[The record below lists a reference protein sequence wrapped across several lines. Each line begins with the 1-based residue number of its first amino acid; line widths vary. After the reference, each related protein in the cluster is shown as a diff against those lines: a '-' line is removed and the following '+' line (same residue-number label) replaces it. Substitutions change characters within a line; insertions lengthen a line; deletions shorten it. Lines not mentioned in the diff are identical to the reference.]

1 METCWRML
9 IKNVS
14 AVEDIKE
21 LCEQATNDNH
31 RNAENY
37 EYSKM
42 KKRWHKYV
50 QFHVLENEGI
60 PVAMGGIIK
69 FNDKTVRIC
78 DRYCTFRS
86 HRRFGINKFIKK
98 NIRFCAEHFVPVQTE
113 WALQNNFQP
122 FISMSAEVNKTYS
135 MQRFIEYLDS
145 QYGYRLLPDLY
156 LTCDRKSIKCHQ
168 HIITNNNTI
177 ELEKV

>member
-1 METCWRML
+1 ML
-9 IKNVS
+9 MKNVI
-14 AVEDIKE
+14 AVEDVKE

-37 EYSKM
+37 EYDKM
-42 KKRWHKYV
+42 KKRWHKYL
-50 QFHVLENEGI
+50 QFHVLEDDGV

-113 WALQNNFQP
+113 WALQNNLQP
-122 FISMSAEVNKTYS
+122 FISMSAEVDKTYS

-156 LTCDRKSIKCHQ
+156 LTCDRKNLKCHQ
-168 HIITNNNTI
+168 HIITNADKI
-177 ELEKV
+177 LLERV

>member
-1 METCWRML
+1 ML
-9 IKNVS
+9 MKNVS

-37 EYSKM
+37 EYNKM
-42 KKRWHKYV
+42 KKRWHEYV
-50 QFHVLENEGI
+50 QFNVLEDEGV

-98 NIRFCAEHFVPVQTE
+98 NIRFCAEHFVPAQTE

-122 FISMSAEVNKTYS
+122 FISMSAEVDKTYS
-135 MQRFIEYLDS
+135 MKRFIEYLDPS
-145 QYGYRLLPDLY
+145 YGYRLLPDLY
-156 LTCDRKSIKCHQ
+156 LTCNRQSLKCHQ
-168 HIITNNNTI
+168 HIITNSDKI
-177 ELEKV
+177 LLKKV